1 MFGKKTAKTSSTTR
15 KTKTTTSKKR
25 STSKS
30 AAKTARS
37 RAKTATVA
45 ATRTKTAK
53 QAPYVNSSTIWKSVG
68 GGFSNPGESK
78 VCKVGKYKVLV
89 SRGDRLDRYGNPV
102 HTATLI
108 NKDGSLGASYKSNG
122 SASLVVL
129 RALKRNG
136 IDTKYPNRT
145 RGTKK

>member
-1 MFGKKTAKTSSTTR
+1 M
-15 KTKTTTSKKR
+15 
-25 STSKS
+25 KS
-30 AAKTARS
+30 AKNNSTQKVKPALRPVKDTS
-37 RAKTATVA
+37 P
-45 ATRTKTAK
+45 RTKTAK

-68 GGFSNPGESK
+68 GGFSNPGEAK

-122 SASLVVL
+122 SASLVVS

>member
-1 MFGKKTAKTSSTTR
+1 MPKKKTPAKSKNTKRTILTTER
-15 KTKTTTSKKR
+15 TPSKSVTKSNKTT
-25 STSKS
+25 
-30 AAKTARS
+30 
-37 RAKTATVA
+37 
-45 ATRTKTAK
+45 
-53 QAPYVNSSTIWKSVG
+53 PYVNSSTIWKSVS

-102 HTATLI
+102 HTATLF
-108 NKDGSLGASYKSNG
+108 NKDGSLGESYRSNG
-122 SASLVVL
+122 SASLVVS

>member
-1 MFGKKTAKTSSTTR
+1 MPGKKTSAKSSKNTKRTSSTTSKR
-15 KTKTTTSKKR
+15 TTSK
-25 STSKS
+25 SVTKS
-30 AAKTARS
+30 NKT
-37 RAKTATVA
+37 T
-45 ATRTKTAK
+45 
-53 QAPYVNSSTIWKSVG
+53 PYVNSSTIWKSVG

-108 NKDGSLGASYKSNG
+108 NKDGSLGASYRSNG
-122 SASLVVL
+122 SASLVVS
-129 RALKRNG
+129 RALRRNG
-136 IDTKYPNRT
+136 IDTKYSNRT